1 MAKARSY
8 HCSNCRED
16 IGGEGLNRVSIGQNR
31 WVVFCGMCNCFV
43 SLEDPTLI
51 ARVTKKSVHEKAPE
65 ATPEATPDSK

>member
-1 MAKARSY
+1 MAKARGY

-31 WVVFCGMCNCFV
+31 FVVLCGMCNCFV

-51 ARVTKKSVHEKAPE
+51 ARVTTRKTETPAAPAGNSE
-65 ATPEATPDSK
+65 SK